1 MNAPHA
7 STTDLEAH
15 LDTQVRGQE
24 ATLDDWGHVR
34 MEKRPNMGVD
44 PHLLPLPF
52 TPDQCFSAACR
63 KPLLKR

>member
-24 ATLDDWGHVR
+24 ATLDNGGMYGW
-34 MEKRPNMGVD
+34 
-44 PHLLPLPF
+44 
-52 TPDQCFSAACR
+52 
-63 KPLLKR
+63 